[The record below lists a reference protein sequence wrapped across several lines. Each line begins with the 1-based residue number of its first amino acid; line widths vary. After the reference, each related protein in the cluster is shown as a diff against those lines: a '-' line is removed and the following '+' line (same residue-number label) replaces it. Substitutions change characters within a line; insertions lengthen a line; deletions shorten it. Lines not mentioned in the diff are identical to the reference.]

1 MTIRN
6 GLFVINQI
14 LMYYCFTKLPLE
26 LNYIMGNL
34 GPVLVTVL
42 NSQILKV
49 KMTRNEIIG
58 TFLSFLGVSL
68 VSSS

>member
-1 MTIRN
+1 
-6 GLFVINQI
+6 
-14 LMYYCFTKLPLE
+14 MYYCFTKLPLE